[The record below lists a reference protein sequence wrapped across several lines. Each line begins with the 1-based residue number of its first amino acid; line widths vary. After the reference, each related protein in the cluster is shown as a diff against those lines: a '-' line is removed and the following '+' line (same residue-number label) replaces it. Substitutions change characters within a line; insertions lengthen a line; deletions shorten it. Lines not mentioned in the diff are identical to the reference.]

1 MIQGFP
7 KKKGLSTG
15 EDFDKLSDCE
25 YALKTEQNI
34 GFDKAIDD
42 CESAVMKMLDKE
54 KIEEIVCPDNR
65 SDTCLDHRN
74 CEGLAQAF
82 IDYIK
87 GGI

>member
-7 KKKGLSTG
+7 KKKGLCTG

-42 CESAVMKMLDKE
+42 
-54 KIEEIVCPDNR
+54 
-65 SDTCLDHRN
+65 
-74 CEGLAQAF
+74 
-82 IDYIK
+82 
-87 GGI
+87 